1 MLFGVVSRVCG
12 VMYGNGSMVSTG
24 TTVLTMCVM
33 TRPSTQTIPLRTTPP
48 SPLRVQP
55 TGLPVISRRRVLTL
69 AVILMSCSRL
79 PQVAEAKRPMIVT
92 LVGLPLV
99 GASSSTAV
107 FGTMARYVVSLRL
120 VCTMTR
126 PTRTRA
132 LGRACFISPP
142 KGVRGIFS
150 PA

>member
-1 MLFGVVSRVCG
+1 MVWRGIEGLWGNVWEWVDGVNWNNGTYYVCNDPSK
-12 VMYGNGSMVSTG
+12 YADD
-24 TTVLTMCVM
+24 TTTNYTAL
-33 TRPSTQTIPLRTTPP
+33 SFKE
-48 SPLRVQP
+48 QP

-92 LVGLPLV
+92 LVGLLQV
-99 GASSSTAV
+99 GASSGTAV
-107 FGTMARYVVSLRL
+107 IGTMARSVVSLRL
-120 VCTMTR
+120 IWPMPR